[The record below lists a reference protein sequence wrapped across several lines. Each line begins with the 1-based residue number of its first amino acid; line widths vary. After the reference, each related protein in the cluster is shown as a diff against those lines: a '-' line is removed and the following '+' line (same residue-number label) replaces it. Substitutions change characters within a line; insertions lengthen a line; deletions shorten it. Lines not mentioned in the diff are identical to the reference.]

1 MCKIG
6 KPTETES
13 RLFSSLGRGV
23 ERGIGVKANGHEVSF
38 WVYESILELVVMI
51 TKLCKCAINL

>member
-13 RLFSSLGRGV
+13 RLFSYLGRGV
-23 ERGIGVKANGHEVSF
+23 ERGIGVKANGPEVSF

-51 TKLCKCAINL
+51 AKLYKCTINL